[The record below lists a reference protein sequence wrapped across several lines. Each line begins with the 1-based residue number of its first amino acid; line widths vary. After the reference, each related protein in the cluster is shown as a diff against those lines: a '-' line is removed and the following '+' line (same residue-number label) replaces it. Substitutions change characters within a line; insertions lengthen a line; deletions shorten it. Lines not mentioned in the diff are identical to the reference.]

1 MQAYPSAA
9 APTANGLAA
18 YGAPGGSTAALGAP
32 KLELRDPLASIDI
45 KRLNAA
51 YIQQQQAALLGSF
64 LR

>member
-9 APTANGLAA
+9 APAANGLAA
-18 YGAPGGSTAALGAP
+18 YGAPGSTAALGAP